1 MKGTKFLSE
10 LVNCSTL
17 QKDQLNIIKAP
28 TGSGK
33 SYFALHHIPSLT
45 EDAVHNVVYLI
56 DTINGKEQ
64 IIRNYNAISEYHGW
78 SQEVEKD
85 GIWFDP
91 NNKVVVITYA
101 KFGYLFTKYTDFY
114 KKFSYIICDEL
125 HSLLNFEKFSKQP
138 NVHSLARMALELAV
152 KDSPATVIALTAT
165 PDRVYKGFN
174 APAIEIAID
183 QSELKQYEVKETI
196 GYTNLS
202 SVLDK
207 VDIGSIGLCY
217 ISRIH
222 AMIDFENVAKE
233 MGFSPICI
241 WSINN
246 TDHRMNEQ
254 QLEARRSILEEWTIP
269 PQYDLLIINS
279 SSETSLKI
287 KSHVDYVIVNSSN
300 PDTQIQV
307 RGRINSDLQTLY
319 LPTNDVPTINVP
331 SEFLG
336 KRLFRDEKQKLID
349 KLNLRNPANNRPYGW
364 TTIRNVLIDNDYNI
378 TDGRSGNKRYVII
391 EPAHDGQILPFLY
404 ISLWIY
410 TILAF
415 LFFGLNRLNP
425 PAKSP
430 YYIE

>member
-1 MKGTKFLSE
+1 MKGTKYLSE
-10 LVNCSTL
+10 LVDCSVL

-64 IIRNYNAISEYHGW
+64 IVRNYNAISEYHGW
-78 SQEVEKD
+78 SQEIKEE
-85 GIWFDP
+85 GFWFDP

-114 KKFSYIICDEL
+114 KKFAYIICDEL
-125 HSLLNFEKFSKQP
+125 HSLLKFQHFSKEP
-138 NVHSLARMALELAV
+138 NFHSLARMALELAV

-165 PDRVYKGFN
+165 PDRVYEEFN
-174 APAIEIAID
+174 APASEILID
-183 QSELKQYEVKETI
+183 QNELKQYEVKETI
-196 GYTNLS
+196 EYSSLN
-202 SVLDK
+202 SVLDQ

-217 ISRIH
+217 TSRISK
-222 AMIDFENVAKE
+222 MIDFENVAKE

-241 WSINN
+241 WSTNN
-246 TDHRMNEQ
+246 ADHRMNEE
-254 QLEARRSILEEWTIP
+254 QLEARRSILEDWVIP

-300 PDTQIQV
+300 ADTQIQV

-336 KRLFRDEKQKLID
+336 KRLFRNEKQKLID
-349 KLNLRNPANNRPYGW
+349 NLNLRNPANNRPYGW
-364 TTIRNVLIDNDYNI
+364 PTIRNILIDNDYNV
-378 TDGRSGNKRYVII
+378 TDGRSGNLRYAII
-391 EPAHDGQILPFLY
+391 EPAHDG
-404 ISLWIY
+404 
-410 TILAF
+410 
-415 LFFGLNRLNP
+415 
-425 PAKSP
+425 
-430 YYIE
+430 

>member
-1 MKGTKFLSE
+1 MKGTKYLSE
-10 LVNCSTL
+10 LVDCSVL

-64 IIRNYNAISEYHGW
+64 IVRNYNAISEYHGW
-78 SQEVEKD
+78 SQEVKEE
-85 GIWFDP
+85 GFWFDP

-114 KKFSYIICDEL
+114 KKFAYIICDEL
-125 HSLLNFEKFSKQP
+125 HSLLKFQHFSKEP
-138 NVHSLARMALELAV
+138 NFHSLARMALELAV

-165 PDRVYKGFN
+165 PDRVYEEFN
-174 APAIEIAID
+174 APASEIFID
-183 QSELKQYEVKETI
+183 QNELKQYEVKETI
-196 GYTNLS
+196 EYSSLN
-202 SVLDK
+202 SVLDQ

-217 ISRIH
+217 TSRISK
-222 AMIDFENVAKE
+222 MIDFENVAKE

-241 WSINN
+241 WSTNN
-246 TDHRMNEQ
+246 ADHRMNEE
-254 QLEARRSILEEWTIP
+254 QLEARRSILEDWVIP

-300 PDTQIQV
+300 ADTQIQV

-336 KRLFRDEKQKLID
+336 KRLFRNEKQKLID
-349 KLNLRNPANNRPYGW
+349 NLNLRNPANNRPYGW
-364 TTIRNVLIDNDYNI
+364 PTIRNILIDNDYNV
-378 TDGRSGNKRYVII
+378 TDGRSGNLRYAII
-391 EPAHDGQILPFLY
+391 EPAHDG
-404 ISLWIY
+404 
-410 TILAF
+410 
-415 LFFGLNRLNP
+415 
-425 PAKSP
+425 
-430 YYIE
+430 